1 MSSMYDNDRRV
12 RLQLGSLEPLL
23 QAAADAN
30 GHSIQV
36 EIRERLAASLGVP
49 VPSLDEFRF
58 AKPDSKSRTDSGA
71 DRK

>member
-23 QAAADAN
+23 QAAADAK

-49 VPSLDEFRF
+49 APSLEEFRF
-58 AKPDSKSRTDSGA
+58 AKPDSKATADPRA